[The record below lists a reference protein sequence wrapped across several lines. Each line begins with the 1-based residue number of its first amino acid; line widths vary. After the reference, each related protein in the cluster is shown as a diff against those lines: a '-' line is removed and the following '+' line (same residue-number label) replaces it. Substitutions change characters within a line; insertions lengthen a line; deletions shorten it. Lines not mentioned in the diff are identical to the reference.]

1 MLYSVDSGYIDQNYI
16 PHHEMYISLR
26 NHLDS
31 ADMEAIENQIAMLI
45 ESHRKPDGDL
55 IFCSS
60 WIVQP
65 SWEGSA
71 LQKIYDWVGDEELSA
86 KLYGIVLW
94 RYLSRLDFPVVYSFR
109 RIQHLGEDQVV
120 GLTYWLMRDP
130 PPLPTQ

>member
-1 MLYSVDSGYIDQNYI
+1 MLYCVDNGYIDQDYI
-16 PHHEMYISLR
+16 PHRESFISFQ
-26 NHLDS
+26 NHLS
-31 ADMEAIENQIAMLI
+31 VEDMEAIDHEIASLI
-45 ESHRKPDGDL
+45 DSHRKPDGDV

-71 LQKIYDWVGDEELSA
+71 LQKIYDWVGDEDLSA

-109 RIQHLGEDQVV
+109 RIQHLGEDQVI
-120 GLTYWLMRDP
+120 GLTYWLMREP
-130 PPLPTQ
+130 PPFP